1 MRGFLATIS
10 ADRISHSAIMVAG
23 VLCGVLVFFVAMPL
37 ALSSPFP
44 SPRDGE
50 WIIHRSSLQAA
61 LPVPVPEDIEQ
72 QTVLE
77 PEEPV
82 IPWSLVSLPPS
93 AAASKF
99 EPQETAEPEST
110 GSITPAAYTLA
121 SVAPEALPPPPK
133 RAKSPMEEVD
143 DYLWEVYQRA
153 PTKKDGA
160 GDFTWKDPAASKRL
174 GMPMPTYVVGGMDPD
189 FREQLYHAGRAMD
202 AAGIRWSML
211 SAFRDDYRQHLASGL
226 KAGDSNS
233 LHGGKARTGGY
244 GHGQAADVTSAEGNE
259 SAVWQWIDR
268 HGAKFGLYRPMPGA
282 DPAHVQS
289 QGSWH
294 RLAGALREARL
305 GNAHEMRGPGVKT
318 AAAKTQDG
326 AKASR

>member
-10 ADRISHSAIMVAG
+10 ADRISHCAIMVAG

-93 AAASKF
+93 EVASKF

-133 RAKSPMEEVD
+133 RAKGPLEEVD

-244 GHGQAADVTSAEGNE
+244 GHGQAADVTSTDGNE

-294 RLAGALREARL
+294 KLAGALREARL
-305 GNAHEMRGPGVKT
+305 GNEMRGPGVKT

>member
-1 MRGFLATIS
+1 
-10 ADRISHSAIMVAG
+10 
-23 VLCGVLVFFVAMPL
+23 
-37 ALSSPFP
+37 
-44 SPRDGE
+44 
-50 WIIHRSSLQAA
+50 
-61 LPVPVPEDIEQ
+61 VPAPDDIEQ

-133 RAKSPMEEVD
+133 RAKGPMEEVD

-153 PTKKDGA
+153 PSKKDGA
-160 GDFTWKDPAASKRL
+160 GDFTWKDPAAAKRL
-174 GMPMPTYVVGGMDPD
+174 GMPMPTYVVGGLDPD

-202 AAGIRWSML
+202 AAGIRWSIL

-294 RLAGALREARL
+294 KLAGALREARL
-305 GNAHEMRGPGVKT
+305 GNTDEMRGPGVKT